1 MTHFEDLYN
10 RYAPQIFR
18 VCLGYTNNADQAKD
32 LVQETFISVWKN
44 LDGFRNQAQ
53 VSTWIFRIATNHCL
67 RAMEVAKR
75 MPAAELPFELA
86 ETVEESPEEKLA
98 LLYHCIAELEET
110 ERIIISLELEG
121 LPQVQIAEVVG
132 LSSGNVRVKVHRIKE
147 KLAQKFKAYGQFR

>member
-1 MTHFEDLYN
+1 MTHFEDIYN

-18 VCLGYTNNADQAKD
+18 VCLGYTNDADQAKD

-67 RAMEVAKR
+67 RAIEVAKR

-86 ETVEESPEEKLA
+86 ETLEESPEEKLTF
-98 LLYHCIAELEET
+98 LYRCIAELEET

-121 LPQVQIAEVVG
+121 LPQAQIAEVVG
-132 LSSGNVRVKVHRIKE
+132 LSSGNIRVKVHRIKE